1 MRMNRP
7 ILTAA
12 AAAAFVLSAAP
23 AFAQA
28 VRTFVSGHGTDTGI
42 CGVGAPCRTF
52 AYAITQTSVGGE
64 IVVLDSAGYGCGLT
78 IAQSVSIIAPPGI
91 SGRMTC
97 SNTTAITVNGSG
109 INVNLEGL

>member
-1 MRMNRP
+1 MLRRTF
-7 ILTAA
+7 LLAA
-12 AAAAFVLSAAP
+12 LVLAAAFFAHP
-23 AFAQA
+23 ADAQA